1 MGLFDFLKP
10 KKQEMFSGGSGESFE
25 TAVILNTRS
34 GIAGVAAESQFI
46 ADQCGTRNKDWKKKE
61 QALVSENG
69 KHYDVVTV
77 ELSDGKT
84 RVFHFDI
91 SQFCGRI

>member
-10 KKQEMFSGGSGESFE
+10 KKKDIFSGGLGESFE
-25 TAVILNTRS
+25 TAVVLNTRS
-34 GIAGVAAESQFI
+34 GNAGVAAEGEFI
-46 ADQCGTRNKDWKKKE
+46 AAQCGTRNKDWKKKE
-61 QALVSENG
+61 QALVSDHG
-69 KHYDVVTV
+69 KHFDVVTV

-91 SQFCGRI
+91 SQFYGRI

>member
-1 MGLFDFLKP
+1 MGFFDFLNP
-10 KKQEMFSGGSGESFE
+10 KKPEMFLGGSGESFE

-34 GIAGVAAESQFI
+34 GSEGVAAESQFI
-46 ADQCGTRNKDWKKKE
+46 TAQCGTRNKDWKKKE
-61 QALVSENG
+61 QALVSDKNR
-69 KHYDVVTV
+69 HFDVVTI

-91 SQFCGRI
+91 SQFYGRL

>member
-1 MGLFDFLKP
+1 MGLFDFLNP
-10 KKQEMFSGGSGESFE
+10 KKAEMFSGGSGESFE
-25 TAVILNTRS
+25 TAVVLNTRNGS
-34 GIAGVAAESQFI
+34 AGVAAESQFI
-46 ADQCGTRNKDWKKKE
+46 TAQSSTRDKDWKKKE
-61 QALVSENG
+61 QALVSDKN

-91 SQFCGRI
+91 SQFYGRL

>member
-1 MGLFDFLKP
+1 MGLFDFLNP
-10 KKQEMFSGGSGESFE
+10 KKPEMFSGGSGESLE
-25 TAVILNTRS
+25 TAVVLNTRNGS
-34 GIAGVAAESQFI
+34 AGVAAESQFI
-46 ADQCGTRNKDWKKKE
+46 TAQSGTRDKDWKKKE
-61 QALVSENG
+61 QALVPDKN

-91 SQFCGRI
+91 SQFYGL